1 MATKAKTAKKTT
13 LKDKIAFLER
23 QCEQL
28 GKERN
33 QFAVENAELKT
44 KCANIAFA
52 CDKLQVELDNLKAA
66 GEKKSSRNW
75 VLRKL
80 GL

>member
-1 MATKAKTAKKTT
+1 MATKAKKTT
-13 LKDKIAFLER
+13 SKDKIAFLER

-33 QFAVENAELKT
+33 EIAIACEGLKKEVEVLKEELNSRKKT
-44 KCANIAFA
+44 RHW
-52 CDKLQVELDNLKAA
+52 L
-66 GEKKSSRNW
+66 
-75 VLRKL
+75 LRKL

>member
-1 MATKAKTAKKTT
+1 MATKAAAKKTT
-13 LKDKIAFLER
+13 SKDKIGFLER

-28 GKERN
+28 TKERM
-33 QFAVENAELKT
+33 EL
-44 KCANIAFA
+44 AAA
-52 CDKLQVELDNLKAA
+52 CEGLKREIDNLKAA
-66 GEKKSSRNW
+66 EEKKSSRNW